1 MILVRDVFRL
11 KFGTAREALAVWKEI
26 GDHFSKS
33 GNPAMPMRVLTDL
46 VGPYYTL
53 VLETT
58 AASLAAYEEDSRK
71 AMADTK
77 WRTMYQKFTPFAES
91 GYREIFNVVQ

>member
-11 KFGTAREALAVWKEI
+11 QFGRAREAIAVWQEGRGLAQKA
-26 GDHFSKS
+26 GFKS
-33 GNPAMPMRVLTDL
+33 ARLLTDL

-58 AASLAAYEEDSRK
+58 FDSLADYERAGQALRDDE
-71 AMADTK
+71 K
-77 WRTMYQKFTPFAES
+77 WRAWYAKVPPLS
-91 GYREIFNVVQ
+91 RDGYREIFTIVE

>member
-11 KFGTAREALAVWKEI
+11 KFGQARDALAAINHI
-26 GDHFSKS
+26 GEYASRAGAD
-33 GNPAMPMRVLTDL
+33 PQAMRILTDL

-58 AASLAAYEEDSRK
+58 AASLADYEAQGKRI
-71 AMADTK
+71 MADAE
-77 WRTMYQKFTPFAES
+77 WRSRYQKFTPYVES
-91 GYREIFNVVQ
+91 GYREIFTIVQ

>member
-11 KFGTAREALAVWKEI
+11 QFGKARDAVAVWKE
-26 GDHFSKS
+26 GRDLAKQAGFQS
-33 GNPAMPMRVLTDL
+33 ARLLTDL

-58 AASLAAYEEDSRK
+58 FDSLAAYEK
-71 AMADTK
+71 AGQALRDNEK
-77 WRTMYQKFTPFAES
+77 WRAWYAKVPALSRS
-91 GYREIFNVVQ
+91 GYREIFTVVE